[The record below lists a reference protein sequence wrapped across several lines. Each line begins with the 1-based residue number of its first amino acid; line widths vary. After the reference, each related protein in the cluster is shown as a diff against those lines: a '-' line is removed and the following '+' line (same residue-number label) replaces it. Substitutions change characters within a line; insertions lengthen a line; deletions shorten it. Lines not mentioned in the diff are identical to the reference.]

1 MSISLLNEIIN
12 CVQRK
17 NQDMY
22 TESCWKMCLIT
33 VYWLWIIRSLE
44 IHYPWSILE
53 ITLSAPPDDSTDIY
67 LLIKGCQSPKP
78 IKVFKK
84 SLKEYTCEV
93 VLLSLMNNS
102 VPYIFSPM
110 FWTFKQSPVFD
121 NGRQGWTI
129 GLVLWPEASNSITST
144 ECPVHSKWSLFHYSP
159 SVQVIGFNVI

>member
-1 MSISLLNEIIN
+1 MLRYQKLRKKESTNCSFFYFKTFHFYNIVSISLLNEIIN

-53 ITLSAPPDDSTDIY
+53 ITLSAPPDDSTNIY

-93 VLLSLMNNS
+93 ILLSLMNNS
-102 VPYIFSPM
+102 VHLFS
-110 FWTFKQSPVFD
+110 
-121 NGRQGWTI
+121 N
-129 GLVLWPEASNSITST
+129 VLN
-144 ECPVHSKWSLFHYSP
+144 F
-159 SVQVIGFNVI
+159 